1 MKYLIL
7 LPAVIH
13 LYIFIVESFLWD
25 RPRTMKTFHT
35 TSETAAATRP
45 LAFNQGFYN
54 LFLALAVLIGFVLWM
69 GFLPGGASAGFGVM
83 IFGLGAIFA
92 AGLVLI
98 VSTPTM
104 WPAALLQI
112 VPAVLGLG
120 LALGSFA

>member
-1 MKYLIL
+1 VKYLIL

-25 RPRTMKTFHT
+25 KPRTMRTFHT
-35 TSETAAATRP
+35 TSETAAATKP

-69 GFLPGGASAGFGVM
+69 GFPPGGASAGFGVM